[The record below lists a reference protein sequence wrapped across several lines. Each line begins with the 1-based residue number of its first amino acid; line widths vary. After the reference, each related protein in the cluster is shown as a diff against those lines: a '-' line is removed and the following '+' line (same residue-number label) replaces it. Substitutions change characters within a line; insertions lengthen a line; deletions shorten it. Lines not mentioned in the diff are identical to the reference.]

1 MLPKYL
7 DRDGVISFCSHRSV
21 GAVCSK
27 CFAWLQ
33 FPAHDNMQKLLAVP
47 EVTGS
52 ETTKKIQN
60 VIDKDQSGSP
70 EGSRGAQKGGRN
82 GRSKA
87 QERPESSRNG
97 SRRAHANSGCPS
109 RECCRAFCG
118 LWALWA
124 LGERHPEGGGEGDLP
139 RIGGFWDAP
148 KCQI

>member
-1 MLPKYL
+1 
-7 DRDGVISFCSHRSV
+7 
-21 GAVCSK
+21 
-27 CFAWLQ
+27 
-33 FPAHDNMQKLLAVP
+33 MQKLLAVP

-70 EGSRGAQKGGRN
+70 EGSRGARKGGRH
-82 GRSKA
+82 GRPKA

-109 RECCRAFCG
+109 RERCRAFLG
-118 LWALWA
+118 VWARWA
-124 LGERHPEGGGEGDLP
+124 LGERHLEGDGEEGLA
-139 RIGGFWDAP
+139 RIGGFCDAP